1 MPKVV
6 RISEEKLV
14 NMIDNLVAEE
24 VETRKAEWLNEQKA
38 SNETLL
44 ESRLA
49 ALEGKVS
56 GLSK

>member
-1 MPKVV
+1 MSKVV

-38 SNETLL
+38 SN
-44 ESRLA
+44 
-49 ALEGKVS
+49 
-56 GLSK
+56 

>member
-49 ALEGKVS
+49 ELEGKVS
-56 GLSK
+56 ELSK

>member
-49 ALEGKVS
+49 ELEGKVS

>member
-24 VETRKAEWLNEQKA
+24 VETRKAEWLNEQKSA
-38 SNETLL
+38 KESLL

-49 ALEGKVS
+49 ELEGKV
-56 GLSK
+56 GRLSK

>member
-14 NMIDNLVAEE
+14 NMIDNLVTEE

>member
-24 VETRKAEWLNEQKA
+24 VETRKAEWLNEQKSA
-38 SNETLL
+38 KESLL

-49 ALEGKVS
+49 ELEGNVG

>member
-38 SNETLL
+38 ANETLL
-44 ESRLA
+44 EGRLA
-49 ALEGKVS
+49 ELEGKVS

>member
-24 VETRKAEWLNEQKA
+24 VETRKAEWLNEQKSA
-38 SNETLL
+38 KESLL

-49 ALEGKVS
+49 ELEGKVG